1 MEENNLGQMAKKL
14 LLAIVKNPI
23 IMVPTA
29 IILFVLLIVFILIA
43 IFAADSDN
51 GIYKTDEEDCTAI
64 PITISGTVEGSSTKL
79 NITGDGISFK
89 DIKGKYENGVIT
101 AEKKLSKNEQQQ
113 LNNDLAAKIWNYFRA
128 SGYSEA
134 ATAGILGN
142 LGHESAGLHPDIIE
156 GGSGEGIGL
165 AQWSFGRKTKLKSFA
180 KERGK
185 DWTDVNIQLAFLKN
199 EIEKTETTWL
209 SYIKGKGGLKAW
221 KKSTDIDLATERFCY
236 GFERPGIVAMDNRK
250 SYAHKYYNQFK
261 GKLAFGNISLKGT
274 IEKDDIT
281 FSGTLGSEEIFAE
294 GSFKDNNIDATG
306 YIGDTEGC
314 EIGDGACG
322 ISYPLKNFNKVN
334 VSSTGCVYRNLENSP
349 GYHCGDD
356 YAVSVGTKIYA
367 LFDAKVIT
375 VQYSETVG
383 YGNMIQ
389 LEQIGNTNNGNKLY
403 AIYGHL
409 SEIKVK
415 KGQKVSSGQVI
426 GKTGNTGNS
435 TGAHLHLEINKQEG
449 GANKSTGCPT
459 SLCYKK
465 DGGIKS
471 VLKTLKKT
479 SEKLCDNS
487 NVVSYAKQFVG
498 KKYYFGG
505 QWNGEKPYTPTDC
518 SGFVQGVY
526 KHFGKNLPRTADD
539 QCDDTRYIKKIAG
552 TGKKKG
558 IKPGDLVCYPG
569 HIAIYIGNG
578 EIVHASN
585 SSPYPKGGVK
595 ISKMNYQTWT
605 KVVRVK

>member
-1 MEENNLGQMAKKL
+1 MNENSFGTS
-14 LLAIVKNPI
+14 VKNVLLKLATNPAVI
-23 IMVPTA
+23 VPA
-29 IILFVLLIVFILIA
+29 AVILFALFIVFLILA

-51 GIYKTDEEDCTAI
+51 GIYVPEDEDCTAI
-64 PITISGTVEGSSTKL
+64 PITISGIVDKSNATL
-79 NITGDGISFK
+79 NINGDGIEFK
-89 DIKGKYENGVIT
+89 NIKGKYENGVIT
-101 AEKKLSKNEQQQ
+101 AEKKLSKEEQQQ
-113 LNNDLAAKIWNYFRA
+113 LNNDLAAKIWNYFRS

-142 LGHESAGLHPDIIE
+142 LGHESAGLHSDIVE

-165 AQWSFGRKTKLKSFA
+165 AQWSFGRKAKLKSYA

-221 KKSTDIDLATERFCY
+221 KNSTDIDVATERFCY
-236 GFERPGIVAMDNRK
+236 GFERPGVVAMDNRK
-250 SYAHKYYNQFK
+250 RYAHKYYNQFK
-261 GKLAFGNISLKGT
+261 GKLSYGNIKLRGT
-274 IEKDDIT
+274 IEKNDIT
-281 FSGTLGSEEIFAE
+281 FSGTAGSEEITAE
-294 GSFKDNNIDATG
+294 GTFKDNKIDASG

-314 EIGDGACG
+314 ETGDGACG
-322 ISYPLKNFNKVN
+322 ISYPLKNYNSVS
-334 VSSTGCVYRNLENSP
+334 VSSVGCVYRNLANSP

-356 YAVSVGTKIYA
+356 YATSVGTKIYA
-367 LFDAKVIT
+367 VFDAKVIS
-375 VQYSETVG
+375 VQYSATVG

-389 LEQIGNTNNGNKLY
+389 LEQTGKTDNGTKLY

-426 GKTGNTGNS
+426 GKTGDTGNS
-435 TGAHLHLEINKQEG
+435 TGPHLHLEINKSSG
-449 GANKSTGCPT
+449 GASKSTGCPT

-465 DGGIKS
+465 DGGLKA
-471 VLKTLKKT
+471 VLKKLKKI
-479 SEKLCDNS
+479 SDKLCDNS
-487 NVVSYAKQFVG
+487 NVVNYAKQFVG
-498 KKYYFGG
+498 KKYVYGG
-505 QWNGEKPYTPTDC
+505 QWNGERPYTPTDC
-518 SGFVQGVY
+518 SGFVQGVF
-526 KHFGKNLPRTADD
+526 KHFGKNLPRTADV
-539 QCDDTRYIKKIAG
+539 QCDDTRYVKKIAG
-552 TGKKKG
+552 YGKKKG

-569 HIAIYIGNG
+569 HIAIYIGNN